1 MFFIVDARKR
11 RSPGQERFI
20 WQRLWEM
27 RDVVPVSGM
36 LPATVSSPCPLL
48 PDEAADAILDSTGTM
63 VPCDTAWAPAQLD
76 LDRYA
81 SPQGEIRL
89 DQLDAALIRCVACG
103 EAVHDRGA
111 WPTSTLAGDS
121 RMNRR
126 LAVWVRG
133 WGSLVARRGADPGE
147 LQTLRDL
154 EQLARHVHDVLREES
169 QRLAEERGHCAAID
183 VAGSRVLQH
192 GDEMHARWRQ
202 AISRSALRNRN
213 LLTLSPWDVFPGN
226 APADLG
232 FQNLLPLLACADS
245 VTFRRDT
252 DISHWKSSEFK
263 GFYKRVGA
271 IMRQNSDL
279 PLIAKQV

>member
-11 RSPGQERFI
+11 RSPGQEQLI

-27 RDVVPVSGM
+27 RDVTPVSGM
-36 LPATVSSPCPLL
+36 LPAAVSSPCPLL
-48 PDEAADAILDSTGTM
+48 PDETAEAILDSIGTM

-81 SPQGEIRL
+81 SPQGALRL
-89 DQLDAALIRCVACG
+89 DELDAALIRCVAGG

-111 WPTSTLAGDS
+111 WPTRALARDS

-133 WGSLVARRGADPGE
+133 WGSLVVRRQADPCD
-147 LQTLRDL
+147 LQTLREL
-154 EQLARHVHDVLREES
+154 EHLARHVHEVLRAES
-169 QRLAEERGHCAAID
+169 QRLAEEHGHCAAID
-183 VAGSRVLQH
+183 VAGSRVPQH
-192 GDEMHARWRQ
+192 GNEMHARWRQ
-202 AISRSALRNRN
+202 AISSSALRNRN
-213 LLTLSPWDVFPGN
+213 LLTLSPWDIFPDH
-226 APADLG
+226 APADLR

-252 DISHWKSSEFK
+252 DIGHWKPCEFK

-271 IMRQNSDL
+271 ILRQNCDL